1 MPKGRPKGSKNKAK
15 EVITEKKRGR
25 PTGSKNAPKVILPP
39 TAESTVEPIHGFQEV
54 MRAFGEQ
61 SYIMHSNI
69 ADMKLNPDDMTMAI
83 ERYHLKFAQM
93 PKRIILHERNAHLLP
108 YLYAHVPDLEAG
120 LTVSTAIWEIKLQ
133 TPKEDE

>member
-1 MPKGRPKGSKNKAK
+1 MPKGRPKGSKNKPK
-15 EVITEKKRGR
+15 EVEKKRGR
-25 PTGSKNAPKVILPP
+25 PEGSKHAPKVILPP
-39 TAESTVEPIHGFQEV
+39 TAESTVEPILGFQAV
-54 MRAFGEQ
+54 MRASGEQ

-93 PKRIILHERNAHLLP
+93 PKRVILHERNAHLLP

>member
-1 MPKGRPKGSKNKAK
+1 MPKGRPKGSKNKPK
-15 EVITEKKRGR
+15 EVEKKRGR
-25 PTGSKNAPKVILPP
+25 PEGSKNAPKVILPP
-39 TAESTVEPIHGFQEV
+39 TAESTVEPILGFQAV

-108 YLYAHVPDLEAG
+108 YLYTDTIAKIEAIISITNFSIIFSCCY
-120 LTVSTAIWEIKLQ
+120 LVLIY
-133 TPKEDE
+133 